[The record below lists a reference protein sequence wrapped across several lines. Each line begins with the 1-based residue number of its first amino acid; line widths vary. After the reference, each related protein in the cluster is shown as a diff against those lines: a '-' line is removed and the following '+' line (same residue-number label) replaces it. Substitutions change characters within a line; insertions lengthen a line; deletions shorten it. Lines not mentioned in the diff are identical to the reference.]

1 MWLTDLSNLAIDYTT
16 NIEVVLNSNSNS
28 LSNASYKTSES
39 SRKEQTLK
47 NSAEHLKQFI
57 LQSRGSFVFQDML
70 DCITRSNHR

>member
-1 MWLTDLSNLAIDYTT
+1 MQLTDLSNYTT

-28 LSNASYKTSES
+28 LSNANKTSKS

-47 NSAEHLKQFI
+47 SSGEHLKQFI
-57 LQSRGSFVFQDML
+57 LQTRGSFVFQDML